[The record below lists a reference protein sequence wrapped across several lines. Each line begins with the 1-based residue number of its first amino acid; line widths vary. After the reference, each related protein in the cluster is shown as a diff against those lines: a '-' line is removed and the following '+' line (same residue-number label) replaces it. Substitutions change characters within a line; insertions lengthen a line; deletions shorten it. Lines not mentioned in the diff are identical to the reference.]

1 LAQSR
6 FFSKKQAAFLV
17 LPLKYYLWSDS
28 MKLKGSQI
36 LLKMLEEE
44 KVDLIFGYPG
54 GAVLDIYDQLYKS
67 KLKHI
72 LVRHEQGAVHA
83 ADGYARATGKVGVCL
98 VTSGPGATNT
108 VTGIATANMDSIPVV
123 VFTGQVPTTL
133 IGNDAFQESDI
144 TGITRP
150 CTKHNFLVRSVEEL
164 AATIKE
170 AFHIARSGRP
180 GPVLVDLPKNVM
192 AAETEFNPA
201 NIKIRNYDVAH
212 KPVPKKLS
220 QVLEMFLHAKKPLLM
235 TGGGAI
241 LGKASDELTKLAR
254 QYQIPVTGTLMGLG
268 SFPGTDPLWLGM
280 LGMHG
285 TYHANMA
292 VSHCDLLIAV
302 GVRFDDRVTGTIETF
317 APNAQ
322 IVQIDIDPS
331 SINRN
336 VVVELPIIGE
346 TKATLKDLIR
356 FLAEHKYIPAKD
368 TRQEWLTEIEQW
380 REKVPLTYCQ
390 NGEIIKPQYVIE
402 KLYHVTN
409 GDVFVTTEVGQNQMW
424 TAQFFKFNK
433 PNTFITSG
441 GLGTMGYGLPAAI
454 GVKCAFPDKQVV
466 DIAGDGS
473 IQMNIQELATAAQ
486 YNIAVKVVLLNN
498 GFLGMVR
505 QWQELFYEKRYSHTD
520 MTYAP
525 DFVKLAEAYGVVGMR
540 ATKPAEVEKTLR
552 EAFSIDKPVLM
563 DFRVSREECVYPIVR
578 PGESLSE
585 MDLGTREM
593 IN

>member
-1 LAQSR
+1 
-6 FFSKKQAAFLV
+6 
-17 LPLKYYLWSDS
+17 

-220 QVLEMFLHAKKPLLM
+220 QVLEMLLHAKKPLLM

>member
-1 LAQSR
+1 
-6 FFSKKQAAFLV
+6 
-17 LPLKYYLWSDS
+17 
-28 MKLKGSQI
+28 MKLKGTEI

-44 KVDLIFGYPG
+44 EVDIIFGYPG
-54 GAVLDIYDQLYKS
+54 GTVLDIYDKLYNSS

-108 VTGIATANMDSIPVV
+108 VTGIATANMDSIPLV

-133 IGNDAFQESDI
+133 IGNDAFQECDI

-150 CTKHNFLVRSVEEL
+150 CSKHNFLVRNIEEL
-164 AATIKE
+164 ASTIKE
-170 AFHIARSGRP
+170 AFHIARTGRP

-192 AAETEFNPA
+192 ASETDYDPA
-201 NIKIRNYDVAH
+201 NIQIRNIETAH
-212 KPVPKKLS
+212 KPVPKKMAK
-220 QVLEMFLHAKKPLLM
+220 VFEMILNAKKPLIM
-235 TGGGAI
+235 TGGGVI
-241 LGKASDELTKLAR
+241 LGKASSELTELAR
-254 QYQIPVTGTLMGLG
+254 KYQIPVTGTLMGIG

-285 TYHANMA
+285 TYYANMA

-322 IVQIDIDPS
+322 IIQIDIDPS
-331 SINRN
+331 SINKN
-336 VVVELPIIGE
+336 VVVDLPIIGE
-346 TKATLKDLIR
+346 TKTTLQDMIK
-356 FLAEHKYIPAKD
+356 FLAEHNYVQQTNERK
-368 TRQEWLTEIEQW
+368 EWLNQIAEW
-380 REKVPLTYCQ
+380 REKVPLTYNK
-390 NGEIIKPQYVIE
+390 NGQLIKPQHVIE
-402 KLYHVTN
+402 TLYKVTKGN
-409 GDVFVTTEVGQNQMW
+409 VIITTEVGQNQMW
-424 TAQFFKFNK
+424 TAQFFPFEK
-433 PNTFITSG
+433 PNTLITSG

-454 GVKCAFPDKQVV
+454 GVKCAFPDKHVV

-486 YNIAVKVVLLNN
+486 YKINVKIVLLNN
-498 GFLGMVR
+498 SYLGMVR
-505 QWQELFYEKRYSHTD
+505 QWQELFYDKRYSNTD

-525 DFVKLAEAYGVVGMR
+525 DFVKLAEAYGIAGLR
-540 ATKPAEVEKTLR
+540 AEKPEEVEPTLIEGLALDR
-552 EAFSIDKPVLM
+552 PVLM
-563 DFRVSREECVYPIVR
+563 DFRISREECVYPMVG
-578 PGESLSE
+578 PGSSI
-585 MDLGTREM
+585 MDMKLGTREI

>member
-1 LAQSR
+1 
-6 FFSKKQAAFLV
+6 
-17 LPLKYYLWSDS
+17 

-220 QVLEMFLHAKKPLLM
+220 QVLEMLLHAKKPLLM
-235 TGGGAI
+235 TGGGVI
-241 LGKASDELTKLAR
+241 LGKASDELTQLAR
-254 QYQIPVTGTLMGLG
+254 KYQIPVTGTLMGLG

-346 TKATLKDLIR
+346 TKATLKDLIQ
-356 FLAEHKYIPAKD
+356 FLAEHKYVPAKD

>member
-1 LAQSR
+1 
-6 FFSKKQAAFLV
+6 
-17 LPLKYYLWSDS
+17 

-44 KVDLIFGYPG
+44 KVDIIFGYPG
-54 GAVLDIYDQLYKS
+54 GSVLDIYDQLYKS
-67 KLKHI
+67 AIKHI

-108 VTGIATANMDSIPVV
+108 VTGIATANMDSIPIV
-123 VFTGQVPTTL
+123 VFTGQVPTGL

-164 AATIKE
+164 ASTIKE

-192 AAETEFNPA
+192 AMETDYDPA
-201 NIKIRNYDVAH
+201 KIKIRNYDMFH
-212 KPVPKKLS
+212 KPAPKKMA
-220 QVLEMFLHAKKPLLM
+220 QVLEMLTQAKKPLIM
-235 TGGGAI
+235 TGGGVI
-241 LGKASDELTKLAR
+241 LGKAAAELTELAR
-254 QYQIPVTGTLMGLG
+254 HYQIPVTGTLMGLG

-285 TYHANMA
+285 TFYANMA

-317 APNAQ
+317 ATNAK
-322 IVQIDIDPS
+322 IIQIDIDPS
-331 SINRN
+331 SINKN
-336 VVVELPIIGE
+336 VVVDLPIIGE
-346 TKATLKDLIR
+346 TKATLTDMIK
-356 FLAEHKYIPAKD
+356 FLAEHKYSPSASERKK
-368 TRQEWLTEIEQW
+368 WLGQIAGW

-390 NGEIIKPQYVIE
+390 NGQVIKPQYVIE
-402 KLYHVTN
+402 TLRKLTKGNVII
-409 GDVFVTTEVGQNQMW
+409 TTEVGQNQMW
-424 TAQFFKFNK
+424 TAQFFHFDR

-486 YNIAVKVVLLNN
+486 YKINVKIVLLNN
-498 GFLGMVR
+498 GYLGMVR

-525 DFVKLAEAYGVVGMR
+525 DFVKLAEAYGIVGLR
-540 ATKPAEVEKTLR
+540 ATKPEEVEPILQKGL
-552 EAFSIDKPVLM
+552 SIDKPVLM
-563 DFRVSREECVYPIVR
+563 DFRVSREECVYPMVR
-578 PGESLSE
+578 PGESISE
-585 MDLGTREM
+585 MELGTREM

>member
-1 LAQSR
+1 
-6 FFSKKQAAFLV
+6 
-17 LPLKYYLWSDS
+17 
-28 MKLKGSQI
+28 MKLKGTQI
-36 LLKMLEEE
+36 LLKALEEE
-44 KVDLIFGYPG
+44 NVDIIFGYPG

-67 KLKHI
+67 TLKHI

-108 VTGIATANMDSIPVV
+108 VTGIATANMDSIPLV
-123 VFTGQVPTTL
+123 VFTGQVPTEL
-133 IGNDAFQESDI
+133 IGNDAFQECDI

-150 CTKHNFLVRSVEEL
+150 CTKHNFLVRSIEDL
-164 AATIKE
+164 ATTIKE
-170 AFHIARSGRP
+170 AFNIARSGRP

-192 AAETEFNPA
+192 VAETDYDPA
-201 NIKIRNYDVAH
+201 NIKIRNYEVAH
-212 KPVPKKLS
+212 KPAPKKMANVFEMLS
-220 QVLEMFLHAKKPLLM
+220 AAKRPLIM
-235 TGGGAI
+235 TGGGVI
-241 LGKASDELTKLAR
+241 LGKASAELTQLAR

-285 TYHANMA
+285 TYYANMA
-292 VSHCDLLIAV
+292 ISHCDLLLAL

-317 APNAQ
+317 AANAK

-336 VVVELPIIGE
+336 VVVDLPIIGD
-346 TKATLKDLIR
+346 TKSTLTDMIN
-356 FLAEHKYIPAKD
+356 FLAEHNYTHAPAD
-368 TRQEWLTEIEQW
+368 RQEWLEQIAEW
-380 REKVPLTYCQ
+380 KEKVPLTYCQ
-390 NGEIIKPQYVIE
+390 NSKEIKPQHVIE
-402 KLYHVTN
+402 TLHKLTK
-409 GDVFVTTEVGQNQMW
+409 GDAIITTEVGQNQMW
-424 TAQFFKFNK
+424 TAQFFPFDH
-433 PNTFITSG
+433 PNTFISSG
-441 GLGTMGYGLPAAI
+441 GLGTMGFGLPAAI

-486 YNIAVKVVLLNN
+486 YKINVKIVLLNN
-498 GFLGMVR
+498 GYLGMVR

-525 DFVKLAEAYGVVGMR
+525 DFVKLAEAYGVVGLR
-540 ATKPAEVEKTLR
+540 ATKPEEVE
-552 EAFSIDKPVLM
+552 SILKQGLSLDRPVLM
-563 DFRVSREECVYPIVR
+563 DFRVSREECVYPMVN
-578 PGESLSE
+578 PGESISN
-585 MDLGTREM
+585 MSLGSREM

>member
-1 LAQSR
+1 
-6 FFSKKQAAFLV
+6 
-17 LPLKYYLWSDS
+17 
-28 MKLKGSQI
+28 MKLKGTQI
-36 LLKMLEEE
+36 LLKALEEE
-44 KVDLIFGYPG
+44 NVDIIFGYPG

-67 KLKHI
+67 TLKHI

-108 VTGIATANMDSIPVV
+108 VTGIATANMDSIPLV
-123 VFTGQVPTTL
+123 VFTGQVPTEL
-133 IGNDAFQESDI
+133 IGNDAFQECDI

-150 CTKHNFLVRSVEEL
+150 CTKHNFLVRSIEDL
-164 AATIKE
+164 ATTIKE

-192 AAETEFNPA
+192 IAETDYDPT
-201 NIKIRNYDVAH
+201 NIKIRNYEVAH
-212 KPVPKKLS
+212 KPAPKKIANIF
-220 QVLEMFLHAKKPLLM
+220 EMLTLAKRPLIM
-235 TGGGAI
+235 TGGGVI
-241 LGKASDELTKLAR
+241 IGKASAELTQLAR

-285 TYHANMA
+285 TYYANMA
-292 VSHCDLLIAV
+292 ISRCDLLLAL

-317 APNAQ
+317 AANAK

-336 VVVELPIIGE
+336 VVVDLPIIGD
-346 TKATLKDLIR
+346 TKSTLTDMIN
-356 FLAEHKYIPAKD
+356 FLAEHNYTHAPAD
-368 TRQEWLTEIEQW
+368 RQEWLEQIAEW
-380 REKVPLTYCQ
+380 KEKVPLTYCQ
-390 NGEIIKPQYVIE
+390 NSKEIKPQHVIE
-402 KLYHVTN
+402 TLHKLTK
-409 GDVFVTTEVGQNQMW
+409 GDAIITTEVGQNQMW
-424 TAQFFKFNK
+424 TAQFFPFDH
-433 PNTFITSG
+433 PNTFISSG
-441 GLGTMGYGLPAAI
+441 GLGTMGFGLPAAI

-486 YNIAVKVVLLNN
+486 YKINVKIVLLNN
-498 GFLGMVR
+498 GYLGMVR

-525 DFVKLAEAYGVVGMR
+525 DFVKLAEAYGVVGLR
-540 ATKPAEVEKTLR
+540 ATKPEEVE
-552 EAFSIDKPVLM
+552 SILKQGLSLDRPVLM
-563 DFRVSREECVYPIVR
+563 DFRVSREECVYPMVN
-578 PGESLSE
+578 PGESISN
-585 MDLGTREM
+585 MSLGSREM